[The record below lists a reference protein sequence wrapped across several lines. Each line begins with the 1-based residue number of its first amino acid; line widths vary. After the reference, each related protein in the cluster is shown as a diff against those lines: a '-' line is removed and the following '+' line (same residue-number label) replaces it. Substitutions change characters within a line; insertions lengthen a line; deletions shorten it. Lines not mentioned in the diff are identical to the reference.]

1 MFRNKILDKKENIER
16 EKIIKDI
23 DRAYLDVLTAESF
36 FQVVSE
42 PELVDVAIYD
52 LEAKKSRYA
61 YLLRLAKEKGIKR
74 SLKEPLIELMA
85 K

>member
-1 MFRNKILDKKENIER
+1 MFRNKVLDKKESIER